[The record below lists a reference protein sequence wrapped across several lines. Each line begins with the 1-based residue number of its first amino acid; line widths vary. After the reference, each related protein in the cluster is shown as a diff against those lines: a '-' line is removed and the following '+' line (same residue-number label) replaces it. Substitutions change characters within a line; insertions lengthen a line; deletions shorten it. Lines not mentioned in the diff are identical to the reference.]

1 MRSHTVLLLLIAP
14 AVLAATAAVWLIAR
28 DAELADLRE
37 RADEALSLKQSNVVT
52 QAERYRYLPFVLAQD
67 ERIHQ
72 LLDASDDPMLVDRT
86 NRYLEAVDA
95 SAGSLDLFVMDRT
108 GTTLASSNWR
118 DETSFVG
125 KSYKFRPY
133 FQDAIDKEEGRYYAI
148 GATSGV
154 PGYFLS
160 HRIQTATGNLGVA
173 VVKVDMSPLERVWR
187 DAGELAA
194 VADRAGMIFL
204 SSIDEWRYRPLLP
217 LSDNDRHRI
226 LQEKQ
231 YDPASVGRRPLLPGR
246 EFAPGEDSYLQRQGK
261 TMLVRL
267 LDVPNHDWRILAAY
281 DTAPVYAVANRDA
294 AIVFLA
300 AALLIAGGFY
310 LREHRKHMQADRL
323 RAILEDMSMGIAVF
337 DAELRLVAW
346 NSTYTRLNR
355 YPPTLVRAGRSLA
368 EIIQYNI
375 ERGDFGPGDPE
386 RQLRDRL
393 ESAQQQPTRQIEVRR
408 PDGTWVE
415 IRHSRMPGGWVIRT
429 YSDIT
434 ERKRTEVEL
443 SAHRNNLEQL
453 VEQRTAELVQVNAR
467 LQEAVEQTDAAK
479 RRAEQ
484 ANLAK
489 TTFLN
494 AVSHDIRNPLNAIL
508 GYAGLV
514 MTNAKDGLPPRQY
527 QNLEKLTSKGR
538 ELNELVNDFLDY
550 TRADRVST
558 AAFRLRPVIEECL
571 VTIEPMIDGAR
582 VRIACDVS
590 ADLPELVQDERK
602 LRRVVINLMSNAAKF
617 TESGTISV
625 GAHRRGSSV
634 EISVADTGIG
644 IGEEHL
650 SRIFEEFERVEP
662 RGERP
667 REGTGLG
674 LAICRRF
681 AALMGGEI
689 AVRSRLGEGS
699 VFTLSVPIVH
709 ASARASDEP
718 AATGAMPREV
728 DGAAALGR
736 APAGGPGGTA
746 TVLVV
751 DDSRA
756 NRDFLVQLLEQQ
768 YHVLVAADGKRAIE
782 MTRLERPDIIL
793 MDLSLP
799 IIDGWE
805 AMRTIKRDAELR
817 PIPIIAV
824 TAHATQ
830 RDRQEASAAGCDGFL
845 AKPVEERA
853 LREALLHH
861 LGSRGA
867 S

>member
-1 MRSHTVLLLLIAP
+1 MRSHTVLLLVCAP

-37 RADEALSLKQSNVVT
+37 RADEALSLKRSNVVT

-72 LLDASDDPMLVDRT
+72 LLDATGDPVLVDRA
-86 NRYLEAVDA
+86 NRYFEAVNA

-108 GTTLASSNWR
+108 GSTLASSNWQ

-125 KSYKFRPY
+125 KSYQFRPY
-133 FQDAIDKEEGRYYAI
+133 FTDAIEEGEGRYYAI
-148 GATSGV
+148 GATTGI

-160 HRIQTATGNLGVA
+160 HRIETAAGALGVA
-173 VVKVDMSPLERVWR
+173 VVKVDMSPLDKAWR
-187 DAGELAA
+187 EAGELAG

-204 SSIDEWRYRPLLP
+204 SSIEGWRYRPLFP
-217 LSDNDRHRI
+217 LSDNDRQRI

-231 YDPASVGRRPLLPGR
+231 YDPASAGSLPLLRGG
-246 EFAPGEDSYLQRQGK
+246 EFAPGEDSYLQHQGK

-267 LDVPNHDWRILAAY
+267 LDVPSHGWWILAAY

-310 LREHRKHMQADRL
+310 LRERRKHMQADRL
-323 RAILEDMSMGIAVF
+323 RAILEDMSTGIAVF

-346 NSTYTRLNR
+346 NSTYIRLNSSPR
-355 YPPTLVRAGRSLA
+355 ALVRAGRPLA
-368 EIIQYNI
+368 EIIQFNI

-393 ESAQQQPTRQIEVRR
+393 EPAQQQTACQIEVRR

-434 ERKRTEVEL
+434 ERKRTETEL

-453 VEQRTAELVQVNAR
+453 VEQRTGELVQLNAR

-514 MTNAKDGLPPRQY
+514 MTNAKDSLPPRQY
-527 QNLEKLTSKGR
+527 ENLEKLASKGR
-538 ELNELVNDFLDY
+538 ELNELANDFLDY
-550 TRADRVST
+550 TRADRVNT
-558 AAFRLRPVIEECL
+558 AAFRLRPLIEECL
-571 VTIEPMIDGAR
+571 VTVEPMIDRAR
-582 VRIACDVS
+582 VCIACDVS

-602 LRRVVINLMSNAAKF
+602 LRRVVINLLSNAAKF
-617 TESGTISV
+617 TEAGTISV
-625 GAHRRGSSV
+625 AARRQGGSA

-644 IGEEHL
+644 IAEEHL
-650 SRIFEEFERVEP
+650 ARIFEEFERVEL

-681 AALMGGEI
+681 AVLMGGEV

-709 ASARASDEP
+709 PSARASGEP
-718 AATGAMPREV
+718 AGAGATPREA
-728 DGAAALGR
+728 DGAGALGR
-736 APAGGPGGTA
+736 APAGDPGGPA

-756 NRDFLVQLLEQQ
+756 NRDFLVQLLERQ
-768 YHVLVAADGKRAIE
+768 YRVLVAADGKRAIE
-782 MTRLERPDIIL
+782 VTRLERPDIIL

-805 AMRTIKRDAELR
+805 ATRTIKRDAELR

-853 LREALLHH
+853 LREALLRY